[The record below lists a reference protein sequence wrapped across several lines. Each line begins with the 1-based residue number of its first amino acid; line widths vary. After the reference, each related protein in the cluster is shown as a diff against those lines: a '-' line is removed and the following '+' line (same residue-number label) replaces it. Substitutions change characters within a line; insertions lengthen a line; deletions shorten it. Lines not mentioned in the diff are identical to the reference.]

1 VRRDSIQV
9 GFGHLQND
17 SAPDEPPMTPI
28 SPMREVRPVTDDG
41 GDLDDKTD

>member
-1 VRRDSIQV
+1 MVARGRPSWL
-9 GFGHLQND
+9 GHLKLD